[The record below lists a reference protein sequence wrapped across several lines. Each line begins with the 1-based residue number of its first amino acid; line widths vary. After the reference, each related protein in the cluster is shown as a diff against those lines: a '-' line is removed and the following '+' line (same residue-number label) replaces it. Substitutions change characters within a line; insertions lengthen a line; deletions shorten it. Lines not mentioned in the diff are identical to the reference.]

1 MKRSELKSYIKE
13 QILSTL
19 GEDDRGDAIEELGM
33 LLQDLEAK
41 SDEARQLVKAIDP
54 NEISRLDAYDA
65 FNFGFSSNPND
76 TTLAAFYSDLTGE
89 DGEMFEAGDGKVDTF
104 QVDKTDRAAV
114 DAAKKAADDDDIIQI
129 GEQDDEETDKAAAKG
144 AKKAVG
150 KSKRLDAK
158 IKALKTIEADMKSIL
173 NKYKK
178 AEGEEKDKFKDQ
190 LKSKTALKK
199 ETEKEIERLEREMV

>member
-19 GEDDRGDAIEELGM
+19 EEATITTADKYKDVKRQADKDEDII
-33 LLQDLEAK
+33 
-41 SDEARQLVKAIDP
+41 V
-54 NEISRLDAYDA
+54 
-65 FNFGFSSNPND
+65 
-76 TTLAAFYSDLTGE
+76 
-89 DGEMFEAGDGKVDTF
+89 
-104 QVDKTDRAAV
+104 VDKSELA
-114 DAAKKAADDDDIIQI
+114 
-129 GEQDDEETDKAAAKG
+129 EQDDDETDKAAAKG

>member
-19 GEDDRGDAIEELGM
+19 GEDNTVSENKFLRASMEDLEQVIGNIAHTGEISEDEAIELAIKKLKAM
-33 LLQDLEAK
+33 LDGRDDL
-41 SDEARQLVKAIDP
+41 D
-54 NEISRLDAYDA
+54 
-65 FNFGFSSNPND
+65 
-76 TTLAAFYSDLTGE
+76 
-89 DGEMFEAGDGKVDTF
+89 EAGDGKIDTF

-114 DAAKKAADDDDIIQI
+114 DAAKKAADDDDVIQI
-129 GEQDDEETDKAAAKG
+129 GEQDDDETDKAAAKG
-144 AKKAVG
+144 AKKVVG

-158 IKALKTIEADMKSIL
+158 IKALKSIEADMKSIL